1 MTPAPDADVAAHRV
15 PPMLEMRG
23 IVKRFGDVVANDGVD
38 LDVRAGQVVGLLGE
52 NGSGKST
59 LMKLLFGIVRPDSG
73 SIVFKGRPLSAHR
86 PADAI
91 AVGIAMI
98 HQHFALVEA
107 LSVLENV
114 MLGWRDA
121 GRILQRRR
129 IAALVRETSARFG
142 LGLDPETRISDLPL
156 GRRQRVEIL
165 KAILR
170 GADLLILD
178 EPTSNLAQAEVDSL
192 LAVLRSLR
200 DAGTG
205 IVFITHK
212 LPEVLAICD
221 EVVVLRAGRRVAAMP
236 AGGASRESLARAMIG
251 TAIRVPAAP
260 QPPRDE
266 PRGRPVRL
274 AASALVGPAL
284 AGIDFEL
291 RGGEV
296 LGVVGVDGNGQL
308 ELVETLA
315 GSRAAA
321 GGRITLDGRDITRRS
336 VAARIRAGI
345 AYCPAD
351 RAQVSLVPQMSIA
364 ENLTLRRDGAPAR
377 ARRGPVG
384 AAAARR
390 LMAHFDIRAG
400 GPGIVVATLSGGNQQ
415 KIVLARELGRRPS
428 VLIAHQPAWGLD
440 PAATAFVLRQIH
452 ALRDDGAAILYVS
465 SELEEVLS
473 VSDRVA
479 VLFGGRFV
487 GLTSRDAVDATRL
500 GLWMSGAPA

>member
-1 MTPAPDADVAAHRV
+1 MTPAPDADVTAHPV
-15 PPMLEMRG
+15 LLEMRG

-59 LMKLLFGIVRPDSG
+59 LMKLLFGITRPDG
-73 SIVFKGRPLSAHR
+73 GRITFKGRPLSAHR

-91 AVGIAMI
+91 AAGIAMI
-98 HQHFALVEA
+98 HQHFTLVEA

-114 MLGWRDA
+114 MLGWREA
-121 GRILQRRR
+121 GRILRRR
-129 IAALVRETSARFG
+129 KIAALVRQTSARFG
-142 LGLDPETRISDLPL
+142 LDLDPETRISDLSL

-178 EPTSNLAQAEVDSL
+178 EPTSNLAQAEVHSL
-192 LAVLRSLR
+192 LGVLRSLR
-200 DAGTG
+200 DAGAG

-212 LPEVLAICD
+212 LPEALAVCD

-236 AGGASRESLARAMIG
+236 ARDASRESLARAMVG
-251 TAIRVPAAP
+251 TTIRAPAAP
-260 QPPRDE
+260 TPPRDA
-266 PRGRPVRL
+266 PRDHPVRL
-274 AASALVGPAL
+274 AASGLVGPAL
-284 AGIDFEL
+284 AGIDLEL
-291 RGGEV
+291 RAGEV

-321 GGRITLDGRDITRRS
+321 GGRIMLEGRDITRDS

-351 RAQVSLVPQMSIA
+351 RAQVSLAPRMSIA
-364 ENLTLRRDGAPAR
+364 ENLTLRQDGRRAWSRGWAAR
-377 ARRGPVG
+377 

-390 LMAHFDIRAG
+390 LMAHFDIRAA
-400 GPGIVVATLSGGNQQ
+400 GPGTVVATLSGGNQQ
-415 KIVLARELGRRPS
+415 KIVLARELDRRPS

-440 PAATAFVLRQIH
+440 PAATAFVLDQIR
-452 ALRDDGAAILYVS
+452 ALCHEGAAILYVS

-479 VLFGGRFV
+479 VLSGGRFA
-487 GLTSRDAVDATRL
+487 GLTRRDAVDATQL
-500 GLWMSGAPA
+500 GLWMSGAAA